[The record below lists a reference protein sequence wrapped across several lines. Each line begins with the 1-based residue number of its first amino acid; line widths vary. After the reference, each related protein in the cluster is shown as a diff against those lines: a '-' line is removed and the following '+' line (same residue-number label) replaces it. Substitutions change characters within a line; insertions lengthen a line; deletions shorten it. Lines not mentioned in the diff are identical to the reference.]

1 MADKYQAMVHE
12 CSFAVHPLNKRVE
25 YCQFC
30 GVLREARGAMV
41 PVEPGGVHRDMTP
54 ETLRSMRV
62 ALGWT
67 QLRLA
72 TATGVSLRTVVRWE
86 SGESPIPMMLESFL
100 VAAGSKEETK

>member
-1 MADKYQAMVHE
+1 M
-12 CSFAVHPLNKRVE
+12 S
-25 YCQFC
+25 
-30 GVLREARGAMV
+30 
-41 PVEPGGVHRDMTP
+41 P

-72 TATGVSLRTVVRWE
+72 LATGVSLRTVVRWE